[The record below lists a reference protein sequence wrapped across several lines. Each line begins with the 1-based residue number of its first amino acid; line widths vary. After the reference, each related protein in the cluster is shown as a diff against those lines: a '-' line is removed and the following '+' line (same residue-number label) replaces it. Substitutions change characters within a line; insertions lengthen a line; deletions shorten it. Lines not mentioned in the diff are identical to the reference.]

1 MDNNNNP
8 GGDKQPKMPKFNMNW
23 LYTVIIL
30 LLAILFF
37 TDGGTS
43 FLGGVTPD
51 QEATYT
57 KFKT

>member
-43 FLGGVTPD
+43 FPWGCHTRSRSHLYEV
-51 QEATYT
+51 
-57 KFKT
+57 

>member
-43 FLGGVTPD
+43 FLGGCHTRSRSHLYEV
-51 QEATYT
+51 
-57 KFKT
+57 